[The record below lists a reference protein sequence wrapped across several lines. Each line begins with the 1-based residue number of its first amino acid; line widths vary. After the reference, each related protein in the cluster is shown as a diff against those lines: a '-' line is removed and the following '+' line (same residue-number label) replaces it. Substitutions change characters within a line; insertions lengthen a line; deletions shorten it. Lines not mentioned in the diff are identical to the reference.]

1 MPPDRV
7 DPAPPPTERVGELL
21 ARIADG
27 SPPPFDLVTE
37 VVPQPPGP
45 VAGVLAFAGHHVVA
59 ADVEPAWVHD
69 RLPAGDLSAPV
80 GGRFLADLADR
91 IGRSGDNIDLVF
103 VGHGANGPAELDL
116 RPAAGDSDHP
126 RVARADRYREDLHV
140 FETPDGDGLLLLGR
154 GLASRWECAFEV
166 RESARGRGLGRRLVD
181 AARHLVPVGTPLWI
195 QVAPGNVPS
204 LRVVL
209 AAGGYAP
216 VGAEILFPDP

>member
-7 DPAPPPTERVGELL
+7 DRAPAPTERVGELL
-21 ARIADG
+21 AQVAAG
-27 SPPPFDLVTE
+27 SPPPFDLATE

-59 ADVEPAWVHD
+59 ADVDAAWVHD
-69 RLPAGDLSAPV
+69 RLPAGDLGAPV

-91 IGRSGDNIDLVF
+91 LGRTGDNIDVVF
-103 VGHGANGPAELDL
+103 VGHGADGPPPVPLV
-116 RPAAGDSDHP
+116 PTGGDVDHP
-126 RVARADRYREDLHV
+126 RVARAERYRADLRV
-140 FETPDGDGLLLLGR
+140 FETPDGDGLVLLGR

-166 RESARGRGLGRRLVD
+166 RESARGRGLGRQLAE
-181 AARHLVPVGTPLWI
+181 AARHLVPVGSPLWV

-204 LRVVL
+204 LRAVL
-209 AAGGYAP
+209 AAGGYSP